1 MSKSASGPA
10 RLRLLLAEDHFV
22 TRMGLKAIFGAE
34 PDVEIVAEAETGP
47 DAVALYR
54 KHRPDVAVVDL
65 RMPGLTGVE
74 VVKQVRAE
82 FPEAR
87 VVILTGSE
95 GSEGV
100 YRALQAGA
108 RAYLLKDARGPELL
122 QALRDVHAGKRVVPP
137 EVALRLAERMP
148 QSDLS
153 PREMDVLRLL
163 TDGRSNKLIADALGL
178 SEATV
183 RTHVSNILSKLGVS
197 DRTQAATEALRRGIL
212 PG

>member
-1 MSKSASGPA
+1 MSESPAA
-10 RLRLLLAEDHFV
+10 RLRLLIAEDHFV

-34 PDVEIVAEAETGP
+34 PDIDIVAEADNGT
-47 DAVALYR
+47 DAIALYR
-54 KHRPDVAVVDL
+54 THRPDVAIVDL
-65 RMPGLTGVE
+65 RLPGKDGVE
-74 VVKQVRAE
+74 IVKEIRAE
-82 FPEAR
+82 FQEAR
-87 VVILTGSE
+87 IVILTGSE

-108 RAYLLKDARGPELL
+108 RAYLLKDAKGSELVR
-122 QALRDVHAGKRVVPP
+122 ALRDVHAGKKVLPP

-153 PREMDVLRLL
+153 PRELEVLRHVA
-163 TDGRSNKLIADALGL
+163 DGKSNKRIADALGL

-183 RTHVSNILSKLGVS
+183 RTHVSNILSKLGVD

-212 PG
+212 SS

>member
-1 MSKSASGPA
+1 MPTPKAA
-10 RLRLLLAEDHFV
+10 RLRLLIAEDHFV

-34 PDVEIVAEAETGP
+34 PDIDIVAEAETGE

-65 RMPGLTGVE
+65 KMPGLGGVD
-74 VVKQVRAE
+74 VVKGIRAE
-82 FPEAR
+82 FEDAR

-108 RAYLLKDARGPELL
+108 RAYLLKDAKGTELVR
-122 QALRDVHAGKRVVPP
+122 ALRDVHAGKRVVPP
-137 EVALRLAERMP
+137 EVAVRLAERVP

-163 TDGRSNKLIADALGL
+163 ADGKSNKRIADALGI
-178 SEATV
+178 SEATI
-183 RTHVSNILSKLGVS
+183 RTHVSNILSKLGVD

-212 PG
+212 SS

>member
-1 MSKSASGPA
+1 MPPAKPA
-10 RLRLLLAEDHFV
+10 RLRLLIAEDHFV

-34 PDVEIVAEAETGP
+34 PDIDIVAEAETGA
-47 DAVALYR
+47 DAVALYK

-65 RMPGLTGVE
+65 KMPGLGGVE
-74 VVKQVRAE
+74 VVKGIRAE
-82 FPEAR
+82 FEDAR

-108 RAYLLKDARGPELL
+108 RAYLLKDAKGTELVR
-122 QALRDVHAGKRVVPP
+122 ALRDVHAGKRVVPP
-137 EVALRLAERMP
+137 EVAVRLAERVP

-163 TDGRSNKLIADALGL
+163 ADGKSNKRIADALGL
-178 SEATV
+178 GEATV
-183 RTHVSNILSKLGVS
+183 RTHVSHILSKLGVD
-197 DRTQAATEALRRGIL
+197 DRTQAATEAIRRGIL
-212 PG
+212 SS